1 MTKIID
7 MVNGPRYTFPVNE
20 KKYFWKK
27 GSTKRIGTTAKRR
40 FTYNQP
46 SFQKTVPV
54 NKKVRYCINRMTI
67 KPPEVARV
75 CKNIEGTPIS
85 FLNLIDPFIRKE
97 LDRKNKKK
105 NGK

>member
-1 MTKIID
+1 M
-7 MVNGPRYTFPVNE
+7 
-20 KKYFWKK
+20 
-27 GSTKRIGTTAKRR
+27 GTTAKRR

>member
-1 MTKIID
+1 
-7 MVNGPRYTFPVNE
+7 MVKGPKYILPVNS
-20 KKYFWKK
+20 KKNFWKK
-27 GSTKRIGTTAKRR
+27 GSVKRMGTTAKRR

-54 NKKVRYCINRMTI
+54 NQKVTYCINRMVI
-67 KPPEVARV
+67 KPPEVARR
-75 CKNIEGTPIS
+75 CNNTDENPIPS
-85 FLNLIDPFIRKE
+85 LNLIDPFIRKE

>member
-1 MTKIID
+1 M
-7 MVNGPRYTFPVNE
+7 
-20 KKYFWKK
+20 
-27 GSTKRIGTTAKRR
+27 GTTAKRR

-54 NKKVRYCINRMTI
+54 NQKVTYWINKMVI
-67 KPPEVARV
+67 NPPEVARA
-75 CKNIEGTPIS
+75 CKNTGENPIL
-85 FLNLIDPFIRKE
+85 FLNLIDPLIRKE